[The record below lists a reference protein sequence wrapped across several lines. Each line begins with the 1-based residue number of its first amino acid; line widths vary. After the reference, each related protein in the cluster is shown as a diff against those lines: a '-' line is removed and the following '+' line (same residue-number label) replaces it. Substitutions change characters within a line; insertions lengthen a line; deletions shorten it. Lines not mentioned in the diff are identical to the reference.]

1 MNIKGVCS
9 FFILLLGVN
18 LLFAQPLSDK
28 DSSLGY
34 SFEPVLDLA
43 TTTIKDQYK
52 SSTCWS
58 FSSMSFIE
66 SEVLRMGGP
75 QLDLSEMFVVWN
87 CYRAKAD
94 RYVRMHGNTN
104 FGPGGAFHD
113 AFWVIKNYGI
123 VPEEVYK
130 GLTIGNDKPVHGEM
144 DDALKSYVDG
154 IVKNKN
160 KKLSPVWYST
170 FTDML
175 NNYLGVVPDK
185 FSYNGK
191 EYSPKSFATDV
202 VKINPDDYVEIGSY
216 THHPFYS
223 KFVLEIPDN
232 WLWSEIYNVPVAEIT
247 EIIDYALANGY
258 TVAWGVDISDKGFAT
273 KTKGVAVV
281 PDVDYTTMSDSD
293 IARWQGLDEDKQQE
307 ELFKFEKPGKEKTI
321 TQEMRQTDFD
331 NYTSTDDH
339 GMHIVGTAKD
349 QNGTVYYKVKNS
361 WGNYNAFKGYFYVS
375 KPYVALRTIDFMV
388 HKNGIP
394 KHIRTKLGL

>member
-1 MNIKGVCS
+1 MNFRRS
-9 FFILLLGVN
+9 FTVFLLLIVAN
-18 LLFAQPLSDK
+18 LLSAQPKNESV
-28 DSSLGY
+28 SGY
-34 SFEPVLDLA
+34 LFETVIDLPS
-43 TTTIKDQYK
+43 TNIKDQHK

-58 FSSMSFIE
+58 YSTMSFLE
-66 SEVLRMGGP
+66 SEILRMGGTP
-75 QLDLSEMFVVWN
+75 LDLSEMFVVWN

-94 RYVRMHGNTN
+94 RFVRMHGNTN
-104 FGPGGAFHD
+104 FNPGGAFHD
-113 AFWVIKNYGI
+113 ALWVIKNFGI
-123 VPEEVYK
+123 VPEDAYN

-160 KKLSPVWYST
+160 KKLSSVWYST

-175 NNYLGVVPDK
+175 DNYLGVVPDK
-185 FSYNGK
+185 FSYKGK
-191 EYSPKSFATDV
+191 EYSPKSFAAEV
-202 VKINPDDYVEIGSY
+202 VKINPDDYVEVGSY

-223 KFVLEIPDN
+223 TFILEIPDN
-232 WLWSEIYNVPVAEIT
+232 WLWQEIYNVPIAEMT
-247 EIIDYALANGY
+247 EIIDYALMNGY
-258 TVAWGVDISDKGFAT
+258 TVAWGADISDKGFAT
-273 KTKGVAVV
+273 RSKGVAVI
-281 PDVDYTTMSDSD
+281 PEVDYSTMTDTD
-293 IARWQGLDEDKQQE
+293 IARWQGLDEDKQLE
-307 ELFKFEKPGKEKTI
+307 ELYKLEKPTKEKTI

-349 QNGTVYYKVKNS
+349 QNGTAYYKVKNS
-361 WGNYNAFKGYFYVS
+361 WGDYNDHKGYFYVS